1 MWSGKR
7 IQFNTDTKILVVC
20 ILIFNLH
27 EKPPELPA
35 FHAVADL
42 LLLFRSSLRVI
53 NLHIIIQMCHMID
66 VTLVKP
72 LLLFALNSSVTVSF
86 FVNSF
91 PTQNCWNAYFKD
103 MKMAHVL

>member
-1 MWSGKR
+1 
-7 IQFNTDTKILVVC
+7 
-20 ILIFNLH
+20 
-27 EKPPELPA
+27 
-35 FHAVADL
+35 
-42 LLLFRSSLRVI
+42 
-53 NLHIIIQMCHMID
+53 MCHMID